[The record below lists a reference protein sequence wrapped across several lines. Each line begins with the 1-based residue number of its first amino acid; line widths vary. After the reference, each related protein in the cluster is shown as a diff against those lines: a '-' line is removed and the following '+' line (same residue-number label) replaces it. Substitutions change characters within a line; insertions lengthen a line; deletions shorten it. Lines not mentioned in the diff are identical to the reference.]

1 MIKALQEE
9 IINKKLK
16 NDMIQD
22 AFQRRQE
29 AEEQRVNGRWI
40 EQLAEGCK
48 ILASQNRSFKKVLL
62 RALTNL
68 LKTSSK
74 TKTKSV
80 KALLIWL
87 ISWVTHLFTFLSSTL
102 IKKS

>member
-29 AEEQRVNGRWI
+29 AEEQRVNAKWI
-40 EQLAEGCK
+40 EQLA
-48 ILASQNRSFKKVLL
+48 
-62 RALTNL
+62 
-68 LKTSSK
+68 
-74 TKTKSV
+74 
-80 KALLIWL
+80 
-87 ISWVTHLFTFLSSTL
+87 
-102 IKKS
+102 

>member
-1 MIKALQEE
+1 M
-9 IINKKLK
+9 
-16 NDMIQD
+16 
-22 AFQRRQE
+22 
-29 AEEQRVNGRWI
+29 
-40 EQLAEGCK
+40 AEGCK